1 MTNRLMRAS
10 LCALSL
16 AATAAVAQQSNDAT
30 VPPASARQQ
39 ASDIARGDPARWF
52 REDASEQERLRTLH
66 KEIGAA
72 YAEAKA
78 ACREAAASDRAAC
91 LKQARD
97 TWQQD
102 LANARQQLDAT
113 PQAGVRPRR

>member
-1 MTNRLMRAS
+1 MPTRLLRAA
-10 LCALSL
+10 LCALLLPAAAL
-16 AATAAVAQQSNDAT
+16 AQHTSDAT
-30 VPPASARQQ
+30 VPPAAARQQ
-39 ASDIARGDPARWF
+39 ASEIARGDPARWYSA
-52 REDASEQERLRTLH
+52 DATEQERLRTLQ

-78 ACREAAASDRAAC
+78 ACNALAAAERPAC

-113 PQAGVRPRR
+113 PQGGVRPRR